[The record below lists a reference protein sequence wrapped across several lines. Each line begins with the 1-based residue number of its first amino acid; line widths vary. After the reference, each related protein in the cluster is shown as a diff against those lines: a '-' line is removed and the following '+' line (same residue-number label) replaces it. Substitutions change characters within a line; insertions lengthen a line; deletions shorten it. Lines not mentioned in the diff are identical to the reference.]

1 LVPQHRCGL
10 APIKTDKQTENSAE
24 IYGDEGAGLT
34 TGAGAGAGGGAS
46 HVSLRFSSRNFFAL
60 YRLYAVLPV
69 VQSEISEM
77 MRVIQ
82 WSAPSVL
89 NDIHANK
96 RVTNNMNVPK
106 TGANARVATASIP
119 VTTDAFELKYL
130 VLPSTVTDP
139 QTDGD
144 AIYTGQHK
152 INKPMHPIQCQM

>member
-1 LVPQHRCGL
+1 VDGPCERPVVSQYRRGL
-10 APIKTDKQTENSAE
+10 ATIETHKQTANSAE
-24 IYGDEGAGLT
+24 FYGDEGAGLMT
-34 TGAGAGAGGGAS
+34 TGTGGGAS

-60 YRLYAVLPV
+60 YRLYTVLPV

-77 MRVIQ
+77 MSVIQ

-96 RVTNNMNVPK
+96 RVTNNINVPK
-106 TGANARVATASIP
+106 NGAKATVATASIP

-139 QTDGD
+139 QPDGA
-144 AIYTGQHK
+144 AIDTHQ
-152 INKPMHPIQCQM
+152 